1 MLPESNTHETIIQE
15 METNTI
21 IERHHEDNLNSLP
34 AKEDN
39 SGLERTAALSSREG
53 SSNSDTHA
61 SQLTPETNNPNSRTS
76 EANDPNQEAI
86 ASKTPKAANSNSG
99 ASEVDGTEPKA
110 IVSHL
115 KANLNSG
122 AIQTSTATPDSNK
135 KLVTGIVCA
144 CNYLLYLILLI
155 ILHSRVCKSVT
166 FQGHS

>member
-76 EANDPNQEAI
+76 EVNDPNQEAI

-110 IVSHL
+110 IASHL

-122 AIQTSTATPDSNK
+122 AIQTSTATPESNK
-135 KLVTGIVCA
+135 ILVTGIVCA